1 MYCCRSTVSKDRL
14 VVSSKTYRIDASARD
29 ELVDLQLHFVR
40 QGRIETLFLAA
51 HIERQLASRDSLRS
65 ELTDLKT

>member
-1 MYCCRSTVSKDRL
+1 MSF
-14 VVSSKTYRIDASARD
+14 KTYRIDASARD

-40 QGRIETLFLAA
+40 KGGIKTLFLTA

-65 ELTDLKT
+65 ELTDLKTWS